1 MEIKELYEKISD
13 LSFNLHKVMANT
25 VNFVPHV
32 ERTKN
37 VLYNNLGEIEEA
49 LKFAMDAEKKIK
61 VLEVEIESADAELQ
75 EKDDYIRELK
85 EALEK
90 KPNGKRVAGKR
101 AEIPVIDETDV
112 K

>member
-1 MEIKELYEKISD
+1 MGYKELYEKIRDQAFSMRKA
-13 LSFNLHKVMANT
+13 LGNT
-25 VNFVPHV
+25 VSTAPHINQM
-32 ERTKN
+32 KN
-37 VLYNNLGEIEEA
+37 VLYNNLDEIEEA

-61 VLEVEIESADAELQ
+61 VLEVEIDSADAELQ

-101 AEIPVIDETDV
+101 AELPVIDEIDV